1 MPFTVPAHQRQFPLH
16 IHISVVFTLLLL
28 LMGVAL
34 GVFNYLQN
42 TRIILDSSQKLF
54 DQIEQDVQLDLLNT
68 YQPLRNTLNLLAR
81 NPAVQTDQFDARME
95 LLPTFV
101 QALDDNPALSAL
113 YMGDNQ
119 GNFFQVRPL
128 RTEAIKNRQ
137 KAPAQAAYE
146 VWSVQRSGK
155 TQGTE
160 STKLFMTSR

>member
-1 MPFTVPAHQRQFPLH
+1 MPSTVPAHQRQFPLH

-28 LMGVAL
+28 LMGIAL

-101 QALDDNPALSAL
+101 QALDDNPALSTL

-119 GNFFQVRPL
+119 GNFFPGPPFAHSGDQKSPKSPRP
-128 RTEAIKNRQ
+128 
-137 KAPAQAAYE
+137 
-146 VWSVQRSGK
+146 
-155 TQGTE
+155 
-160 STKLFMTSR
+160 SRL

>member
-1 MPFTVPAHQRQFPLH
+1 MPFTVPASQRQFPLH

-42 TRIILDSSQKLF
+42 TRIILDSSQKQF
-54 DQIEQDVQLDLLNT
+54 DQIEQDVQLDLLTT

-119 GNFFQVRPL
+119 GNFSRSALCAQKRSKIAKKPPPKPPMRCGPCNVRANPWVP
-128 RTEAIKNRQ
+128 NQ
-137 KAPAQAAYE
+137 P
-146 VWSVQRSGK
+146 SF
-155 TQGTE
+155 
-160 STKLFMTSR
+160 FMTSR